1 MSRNLDNLFLD
12 IYRKAHNNALDLLR
26 EAELLYA
33 HKAYARAY
41 AIAYTALEE
50 ISKSQFA
57 ADVCT
62 GLCTAEEFKEFYQNH
77 TKKLERVQWVHED
90 ANSWPYN
97 LRWIGPDLDDVETI
111 NPNQPVF
118 QKRLAALYVDV
129 ASSEQ
134 VAKEPK
140 EAITGNDAHEIIQ
153 LVEVALQRIMQVEF
167 EQGRIGTKGF
177 IK

>member
-1 MSRNLDNLFLD
+1 MDDLYYK
-12 IYRKAHNNALDLLR
+12 IYATAHNNAVDLLS
-26 EAELLYA
+26 EAELLLGK
-33 HKAYARAY
+33 KAYARAF

-57 ADVCT
+57 ADVYT
-62 GLCTAEEFKEFYQNH
+62 GLHTDKEFKDFYKNH
-77 TKKLERVQWVHED
+77 SRKLERVQWVHED

-167 EQGRIGTKGF
+167 EQGRIG
-177 IK
+177 